1 MEGLVDTFSNRLKT
15 AMRIRD
21 IKATELSVK
30 TGIAKS
36 SLSEYINGKYEAKQD
51 GVYLLAKAL
60 NINEAWLMGLDVP
73 MERDIPNKEI
83 QELKGSIS
91 LKELFKDKVP
101 LLGTVKAGYNYLANE
116 NIIDY
121 IAINFKKENDYEY
134 FALKI
139 VGDSMETIIS
149 EGDFVVIQKQNEFN
163 SGDYCVILINGEE
176 ATVKRVFKLDTGI
189 KLVALNPLYKDVDY
203 TFDDMKKI
211 PVEII
216 GIVKQLIKNLN

>member
-1 MEGLVDTFSNRLKT
+1 MDGLVDTFSNRLKT
-15 AMRIRD
+15 AMRIRN

-73 MERDIPNKEI
+73 MERQRVNEEI

-101 LLGTVKAGYNYLANE
+101 LLGTVKAGYDYLANE

-121 IAINFKKENDYEY
+121 ISINFKKEDYEY
-134 FALKI
+134 YALNI
-139 VGDSMETIIS
+139 TGDSMETIMS
-149 EGDFVVIQKQNEFN
+149 DGDHVVIQKQNEFN
-163 SGDYCVILINGEE
+163 SGDYCVVLINGEE
-176 ATVKRVFKLDTGI
+176 ATVKRVFRLENGI
-189 KLVALNPLYKDVDY
+189 KLVALNPTYKDVDY
-203 TFDDMKKI
+203 TFEDMKKI
-211 PVEII
+211 PVQII
-216 GIVKQLIKNLN
+216 GIVKQLIKNFN